1 MNALK
6 HIRAETKAEREKEQ
20 QRQKTVNE
28 SVEFFKYACAIIL
41 YDMFGFRK
49 PRIQRFANALV
60 ELFVQYSDRYESK
73 YLLDSLK
80 KQCSDRGIEFER

>member
-49 PRIQRFANALV
+49 PRIQ
-60 ELFVQYSDRYESK
+60 
-73 YLLDSLK
+73 
-80 KQCSDRGIEFER
+80 